1 MTTSTSPNASS
12 TPEIKRWTAKR
23 KAAVV
28 IDIIKGNTTVA
39 EAARAHDF
47 TVAEIEAWRDEFL
60 AGGEERMRTNPR
72 DAEARWEAEKK
83 DLHAKIGEQS
93 LHIDVL
99 KKAHRICGKELPDG
113 IS

>member
-1 MTTSTSPNASS
+1 MATSTPADSS
-12 TPEIKRWTAKR
+12 AALEIKRWTAKR

-28 IDIIKGNTTVA
+28 IDIIKGKTTVA
-39 EAARAHDF
+39 EVARAHDF
-47 TVAEIEAWRDEFL
+47 TVAEIEPWRDEFL

-99 KKAHRICGKELPDG
+99 KKAHRICGKELPGG

>member
-1 MTTSTSPNASS
+1 M
-12 TPEIKRWTAKR
+12 RWPW
-23 KAAVV
+23 
-28 IDIIKGNTTVA
+28 
-39 EAARAHDF
+39 AHDF

>member
-1 MTTSTSPNASS
+1 MTATPATESPSA
-12 TPEIKRWTAKR
+12 PEFKRWTAKR

-28 IDIIKGNTTVA
+28 IDIIKGKTTVS

-47 TVAEIEAWRDEFL
+47 TVAEIEAWREGFL
-60 AGGEERMRTNPR
+60 AGGEERMRSNPR

-113 IS
+113 IL

>member
-47 TVAEIEAWRDEFL
+47 TVAEIEAWRDEF
-60 AGGEERMRTNPR
+60 
-72 DAEARWEAEKK
+72 
-83 DLHAKIGEQS
+83 
-93 LHIDVL
+93 VV
-99 KKAHRICGKELPDG
+99 PDKSKM
-113 IS
+113 IRFS

>member
-72 DAEARWEAEKK
+72 DAEARW
-83 DLHAKIGEQS
+83 
-93 LHIDVL
+93 
-99 KKAHRICGKELPDG
+99 
-113 IS
+113 

>member
-1 MTTSTSPNASS
+1 MTTPNTTDSPA
-12 TPEIKRWTAKR
+12 TPEFKRWTAKR

-28 IDIIKGNTTVA
+28 LDLIKGKTTVS
-39 EAARAHDF
+39 EAARTHDQ
-47 TVAEIEAWRDEFL
+47 TVAEIESWRDAFL
-60 AGGEERMRTNPR
+60 SGGEERMRSNPR
-72 DAEARWEAEKK
+72 DAEARWDAEKK